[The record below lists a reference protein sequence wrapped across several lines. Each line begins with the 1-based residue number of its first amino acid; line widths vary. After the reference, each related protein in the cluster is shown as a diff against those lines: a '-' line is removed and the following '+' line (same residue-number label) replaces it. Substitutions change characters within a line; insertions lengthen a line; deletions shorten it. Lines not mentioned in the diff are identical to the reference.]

1 MTVQSRAKMLGL
13 SVVVLV
19 AFLLPVRSAWS
30 FGGDEATKPDKP
42 HTYDEKADAKADIA
56 AALVKAKK
64 DNKRVLLMFGA
75 NWCGW
80 CHKLHGVFESNR
92 EIGRTLLY
100 EYERVNIDIGKMD
113 KNMDLV
119 RKYGAR
125 ADKEGVPFLTV
136 LDADG
141 KAIANQET
149 GALEEGDHHDPAK
162 VKAFLDKWKAEPLDA
177 RRVFERA
184 LSQAGKQDKKVFLS
198 FGAPWCGWCRRLEK
212 FLARKEIAQVMGKD
226 FVSLK
231 IDVDR
236 MTGADEIVKR
246 FNPSEGGGLPWIV
259 LVDAKGGSLITSFGP
274 KGNVGYPVEPFEIA
288 HFVDMLKK
296 TKTHMTDDDIRKVEQ
311 TLQKVAEDLRQG

>member
-19 AFLLPVRSAWS
+19 ALLSPVRSAWS
-30 FGGDEATKPDKP
+30 FGGDEPSKKDKP

-64 DNKRVLLMFGA
+64 NNKRVLLMFGA

-80 CHKLHGVFESNR
+80 CHKLHGVFESNS
-92 EIGRTLLY
+92 EIGKTLLY

-119 RKYGAR
+119 KKYGAR
-125 ADKEGVPFLTV
+125 AEKEGVPFLTV

-162 VKAFLDKWKAEPLDA
+162 VQEFLNEWTAKPENAKSLFDA
-177 RRVFERA
+177 AVARA
-184 LSQAGKQDKKVFLS
+184 AKQDKKVFLS
-198 FGAPWCGWCRRLEK
+198 FGAPWCGWCHRLED
-212 FLARKEIAQVMGKD
+212 FLAREEIAQVMGKD

-236 MTGADEIVKR
+236 MTGAEEIVKR
-246 FNPSEGGGLPWIV
+246 FLPSESDGLPWMA
-259 LVDAKGGSLITSFGP
+259 LVDSKGGSLITSFGP
-274 KGNVGYPVEPFEIA
+274 KGNVGYPLEPFEIA

-296 TKTHMTDDDIRKVEQ
+296 TKTHMTDDDLRKVEQ
-311 TLQKVAEDLRQG
+311 TLQKVAEDLKQG

>member
-1 MTVQSRAKMLGL
+1 MTIQSRAKMLGL

-19 AFLLPVRSAWS
+19 AFVLPVRSAWS
-30 FGGDEATKPDKP
+30 FGGDEAAKKDKP

-64 DNKRVLLMFGA
+64 NNKRVLLMFGA

-92 EIGRTLLY
+92 EIGKTLLY

-125 ADKEGVPFLTV
+125 ADKEGVPYLTV

-162 VKAFLDKWKAEPLDA
+162 VQEFLKKWTAEPENAKSL
-177 RRVFERA
+177 FN
-184 LSQAGKQDKKVFLS
+184 QAIAQAAKEDKKVFLS
-198 FGAPWCGWCRRLEK
+198 FGAPWCGWCHRLED
-212 FLARKEIAQVMGKD
+212 FLGREDIGLLMGKD
-226 FVSLK
+226 FVNLK

-236 MTGADEIVKR
+236 MEHAEDIVKR
-246 FNPSEGGGLPWIV
+246 YQASERGGLPWFV
-259 LVDAKGGSLITSFGP
+259 VVDAKGDSLSTSFGP

-288 HFVDMLKK
+288 HFMGMLTK
-296 TKTHMTDDDIRKVEQ
+296 TKKRMTDGDIDKIEQ
-311 TLQKVAEDLRQG
+311 VLQRAAQDLKRG

>member
-1 MTVQSRAKMLGL
+1 MTIQSRAKMLGL
-13 SVVVLV
+13 SAVVLV
-19 AFLLPVRSAWS
+19 AFVLPVRSAWS
-30 FGGDEATKPDKP
+30 FGGDEAAMKDKP

-64 DNKRVLLMFGA
+64 TNKRVLLMFGA

-92 EIGRTLLY
+92 EIGKTLLY

-125 ADKEGVPFLTV
+125 ADKEGVPYLTV

-162 VKAFLDKWKAEPLDA
+162 VQEFLKKWTAEPENAKSL
-177 RRVFERA
+177 FN
-184 LSQAGKQDKKVFLS
+184 QAIAQAAKEDKKVFLS
-198 FGAPWCGWCRRLEK
+198 FGAPWCGWCHRLED
-212 FLARKEIAQVMGKD
+212 FLGREDIGLLMGKD
-226 FVSLK
+226 FVNLK

-236 MTGADEIVKR
+236 MEHAEDIVKR
-246 FNPSEGGGLPWIV
+246 YQASERGGLPWFV
-259 LVDAKGGSLITSFGP
+259 LVDAKGDSLSTSFGP

-288 HFVDMLKK
+288 HFMGMLTK
-296 TKTHMTDDDIRKVEQ
+296 TKKRMTDGDIDKIEQ
-311 TLQKVAEDLRQG
+311 VLQRAAQDLNRG